1 MKELL
6 SIRVEPPKDDTD
18 RSWLRDLWRSEWG
31 GDVMISKG
39 NTYHIQDLSALIAW
53 DGDTRVGAATYHM
66 GTEDCELLSI
76 NATVDGRG
84 VGTALLSA
92 FEEAVR
98 KSGRRRAWLI
108 TSNDNLDALRFYQR
122 RGYRIVAVYPGAI
135 DEARKVKPTIPT
147 VGYYDIPIHDEIEL
161 EKWL

>member
-1 MKELL
+1 MQEFH
-6 SIRVEPPKDDTD
+6 SIRVDHPNSDAD
-18 RSWLRDLWRSEWG
+18 RSWLGDLWHSEWD

-39 NTYHIQDLSALIAW
+39 RTYHIWDLNALIAW

-66 GTEDCELLSI
+66 GTDDCELLSI

-84 VGTALLSA
+84 VGTALLNA
-92 FEEAVR
+92 FEETVR
-98 KSGRRRAWLI
+98 KAGRRRVWLI

-122 RGYRIVAVYPGAI
+122 RGYRIVAVYPNAI